1 MKKLTLM
8 SLTAI
13 LGILLSGCNPNT
25 MMNHTLDPRLP
36 KVLNVKAV
44 AGSTYVGF
52 EWQPLYKKGIEG
64 VNIYR
69 TEANAYANSS
79 DKQLSKIAT
88 VSNPFA
94 SHYVDTGLKQNSK
107 YTYTF
112 RSIKGSFESGNGK
125 VIEIRTRPALPP
137 VSFFQGAQKASNTI
151 KLIWRPHPDK
161 RVKMYKIEKSTNG
174 KEWQWVDSI
183 KNRMMVEYIDNY
195 VVAGSQYKY
204 RIIAVG
210 FDNSFSEPSLPV
222 TILAR

>member
-44 AGSTYVGF
+44 VGSTYVGF

>member
-1 MKKLTLM
+1 MKKSTLM
-8 SLTAI
+8 SLTTI
-13 LGILLSGCNPNT
+13 LGVLLSGCNPNT
-25 MMNHTLDPRLP
+25 MMNQTLDPRLP
-36 KVLNVKAV
+36 KVMDVKAV
-44 AGSTYVGF
+44 AGNTYVGF

-64 VNIYR
+64 INIYR
-69 TEANAYANSS
+69 TEANAYTNSA

-94 SHYVDTGLKQNSK
+94 SHYVDTGLQQNSK

-112 RSIKGSFESGNGK
+112 RTIKGSYESGNGK
-125 VIEIRTRPALPP
+125 VIEIKTLPALPP
-137 VSFFQGAQKASNTI
+137 VTFFQGAQKASNTI

-161 RVKMYKIEKSTNG
+161 RIKMYKIEKSTNG

-183 KNRMMVEYIDNY
+183 KNRMMVEYLDNY

-210 FDNSFSEPSLPV
+210 FDDSFSEPSLPV
-222 TILAR
+222 TIVAR